1 VQTWLSGDV
10 ATPNGLATSATFAMD
25 LVSLVGTLRAA
36 DTGGRHFAGNGRGG
50 NLEDSDEWMAVC
62 FRESEDMLPVDQLR
76 SLWATFRALPA
87 AGPDMMTHGD
97 LIPGNLLVDGEHPVG
112 VIDGGNFGPA
122 DPALDLVAAWH
133 MLDVNARAML
143 RAELGCDEIEWQR
156 GTAWALQQAMG
167 LVWYYRQSNP
177 AMRTLGRS
185 TIARIIND
193 SEMLALLH
201 DTAPAPISPNTR

>member
-25 LVSLVGTLRAA
+25 LASLVGALRAA

-97 LIPGNLLVDGEHPVG
+97 LIPGNLLVDGEHLVG

-122 DPALDLVAAWH
+122 DPRRRTFVTAISGKRITTEIVSSFRGSSRTTAI
-133 MLDVNARAML
+133 DVD
-143 RAELGCDEIEWQR
+143 G
-156 GTAWALQQAMG
+156 
-167 LVWYYRQSNP
+167 
-177 AMRTLGRS
+177 
-185 TIARIIND
+185 
-193 SEMLALLH
+193 
-201 DTAPAPISPNTR
+201 